1 MQRVSLLNYS
11 VSVVL
16 LLEWAS
22 LWNVDVIGLIFGE
35 SGELSIESWEM
46 EGSDLLVEFLWK
58 NVDLSLLVFVGVFV
72 LPEVDLGEDLVGKG
86 A

>member
-1 MQRVSLLNYS
+1 
-11 VSVVL
+11 
-16 LLEWAS
+16 
-22 LWNVDVIGLIFGE
+22 LIFGE

-72 LPEVDLGEDLVGKG
+72 LPEVDLGEDLVGEG